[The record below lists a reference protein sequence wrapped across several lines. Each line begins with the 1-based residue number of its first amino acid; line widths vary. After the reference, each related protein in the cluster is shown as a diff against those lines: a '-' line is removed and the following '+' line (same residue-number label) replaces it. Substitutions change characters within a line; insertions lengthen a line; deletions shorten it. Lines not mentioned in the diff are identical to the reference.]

1 MEIKFNVLGKKH
13 LGTLYKD
20 NCIDV
25 SGRIFIVDIDLR
37 EVNGMF
43 ARFSINGGKKCI
55 TDKVDIVDVEGGVI
69 RVPFSTSVVK
79 VGTHEL
85 EIIASMKNGGV
96 KASQTYIYTI
106 EKSLEAEDSIEAET
120 NYPILIKLLQDVD
133 FKIKEV
139 DDSIDEIKDTIN
151 SQIEIASESLKN
163 DIQEASNSLGDS
175 FEEYKNE
182 ADMKINLINE
192 DVKGVFD
199 RQDNLETTFN
209 QLIID
214 VESSNSEIVDARV
227 EKKGKAY
234 EKLGDRL
241 DSIDSQLEQKAN
253 KTEISQSMNFLGAK
267 KTSEISSTRANNG
280 DYYYSSDERVYYMY
294 SPTGWVQ
301 IGSGNNL
308 DKVLSTYQLVIE
320 NRYLNKSGGFSNIS
334 NNNFKTI
341 EIPVVP
347 GERFLINATY
357 RDSQRMYSFVDI
369 DNKVLE
375 LYPSTTENLPQ
386 TTESILVTI
395 PNGAVKLRAGTYG
408 IGTVVKCPVI
418 DVDGEL
424 VKNVENNT
432 STLSSMIKKINPEIV
447 TGTYINERGNIIAQ
461 NVGKA
466 FETCEV
472 EVKKGEVFILSG
484 QYCDS
489 SRLYSIKNFKNE
501 VVEVFP
507 NSDEK
512 LEVTFITDKY
522 VTMPCDGVL
531 TIGNYSANNKSIK
544 IKKLNFSVCSEGDK
558 QQEVTSAKSINYN
571 LLLNK
576 VMCIGDSLTMG
587 AYYSTENNGVS
598 IKENYPYYFSKIN
611 QLEVTNAGQSGY
623 SPSGWYNKKRE
634 LFDIASHDTFIIWLG
649 TNLGLTDTLDIDTVG
664 GDYNSYAETETGYYC
679 RIIENIKELRPD
691 ANIFMCNIFASSGD
705 LSVTNTVLEKIA
717 ARYSLPLFDMND
729 GSIYKGEN
737 HDILHPF
744 GNAVH
749 FGKFGNIT
757 VANKIS
763 DYINNYIKDNSSQFE
778 KIYIK

>member
-37 EVNGMF
+37 EVNGML

-55 TDKVDIVDVEGGVI
+55 TDRVDIVDVEGGVI

-106 EKSLEAEDSIEAET
+106 EKSLEAEDSVESET

-199 RQDNLETTFN
+199 RQGNLETAFN

-253 KTEISQSMNFLGAK
+253 KTEISQSMNFLGVK

-357 RDSQRMYSFVDI
+357 RDSQRMYSFVDTNI
-369 DNKVLE
+369 ME
-375 LYPSTTENLPQ
+375 
-386 TTESILVTI
+386 ILLI
-395 PNGAVKLRAGTYG
+395 
-408 IGTVVKCPVI
+408 
-418 DVDGEL
+418 
-424 VKNVENNT
+424 
-432 STLSSMIKKINPEIV
+432 
-447 TGTYINERGNIIAQ
+447 
-461 NVGKA
+461 
-466 FETCEV
+466 
-472 EVKKGEVFILSG
+472 
-484 QYCDS
+484 
-489 SRLYSIKNFKNE
+489 
-501 VVEVFP
+501 
-507 NSDEK
+507 
-512 LEVTFITDKY
+512 
-522 VTMPCDGVL
+522 
-531 TIGNYSANNKSIK
+531 
-544 IKKLNFSVCSEGDK
+544 
-558 QQEVTSAKSINYN
+558 
-571 LLLNK
+571 
-576 VMCIGDSLTMG
+576 
-587 AYYSTENNGVS
+587 
-598 IKENYPYYFSKIN
+598 
-611 QLEVTNAGQSGY
+611 
-623 SPSGWYNKKRE
+623 
-634 LFDIASHDTFIIWLG
+634 
-649 TNLGLTDTLDIDTVG
+649 
-664 GDYNSYAETETGYYC
+664 
-679 RIIENIKELRPD
+679 
-691 ANIFMCNIFASSGD
+691 
-705 LSVTNTVLEKIA
+705 
-717 ARYSLPLFDMND
+717 
-729 GSIYKGEN
+729 
-737 HDILHPF
+737 
-744 GNAVH
+744 
-749 FGKFGNIT
+749 
-757 VANKIS
+757 
-763 DYINNYIKDNSSQFE
+763 
-778 KIYIK
+778 